1 MLHLFFRV
9 GVDPEEE
16 DKRSTYVSVS
26 TVGSFRISVQT
37 LLPFSGQPCLI
48 NSKTTYIDTRV
59 RSSLLCGAWPWIL
72 FFLNFA
78 FIYLCYYHFRHLLAK
93 LAITFFCLK
102 SSNVLYYFSCFA
114 GYVESQLCQFYAW
127 LSPLASNDCFIYT
140 LQTAI
145 TVDCIY
151 PSTHM
156 FCWRS
161 QLQGFDSIASPLER
175 VFTLADNDRKWQL
188 HQTRP
193 KYVLELMP
201 CLSFF
206 FYLFV
211 CIINHRL
218 TKSRN

>member
-1 MLHLFFRV
+1 MNPFL
-9 GVDPEEE
+9 PEFCFYL
-16 DKRSTYVSVS
+16 SL
-26 TVGSFRISVQT
+26 
-37 LLPFSGQPCLI
+37 LLPLPPST
-48 NSKTTYIDTRV
+48 SKV
-59 RSSLLCGAWPWIL
+59 SHHFLLPQV
-72 FFLNFA
+72 
-78 FIYLCYYHFRHLLAK
+78 
-93 LAITFFCLK
+93 
-102 SSNVLYYFSCFA
+102 VLYYFSCFA

-161 QLQGFDSIASPLER
+161 QLQCFDSIACSLER

-211 CIINHRL
+211 CMINHRL
-218 TKSRN
+218 TKSGN